1 MLVKGIVP
9 RGYCKGVVRAIEIAK
24 KQAHQTAP
32 VYILGMIVHNQYI
45 VNALEDLG
53 IQTIDFK
60 GKTRLEL
67 LDEINEGKVI
77 ITAHGASQKVFDKAK
92 EKGLEV
98 IDASCLDV
106 IKTHDLIQDKLNEG
120 YEILYIGKKGHPEAE
135 GAISIDEK
143 RIHLITNIDDLKTID
158 PTKKY
163 VMTNQTTMSLY
174 DVYDLCEKAKE
185 ILPFVEIEKETC
197 TATKIRQ
204 EAIKNIEDDVDIIF
218 IVGDPHSNNT
228 RKLASIAHDYHTCDV
243 YMIESIEDLEI
254 EWLKNKRYAA
264 VSSGASTPTYLTNQ
278 VIDYLKQFDIN
289 DSKTYQKPI
298 IDKNKILNIIVY
310 SLLIFI
316 VLFSLWTSQTKTDN
330 SKLSYDKFI
339 KMAKNKEI
347 STVMI
352 NLNDTTF
359 VATDNHK
366 KNHTVDNPK
375 YDNFKKDLLEY
386 GIEVKESR
394 TTNYMS
400 YIFNFLQLAIM
411 IFIMYK
417 FYGVMLQQT
426 KGSSSEMIIQK
437 NGENENGK
445 VLNNTTFADVA
456 GLKQVKA
463 DLKLLVDFLKDP
475 KKYNEA
481 GAKMPKG
488 VILYGPPGTGK
499 TLLAKAIAGEANVPF
514 LSMNGSDFVEMFVG
528 VGAKRVRK
536 LFEDAKKCAP
546 CIVFVDEIDAIGGR
560 RDIASA
566 GNSEQRQTINALLA
580 AMDGFASNEGIL
592 MIAATNRIEDLD
604 SGRACG

>member
-1 MLVKGIVP
+1 MKVIGIVP
-9 RGYCKGVVRAIEIAK
+9 RGYCKGVVRSINIAK
-24 KQAHQTAP
+24 KNTPKDKP

-158 PTKKY
+158 PTKKF

-228 RKLASIAHDYHTCDV
+228 RKLASIANDYHTCDV

-298 IDKNKILNIIVY
+298 IDKNKILN
-310 SLLIFI
+310 
-316 VLFSLWTSQTKTDN
+316 Q
-330 SKLSYDKFI
+330 
-339 KMAKNKEI
+339 
-347 STVMI
+347 
-352 NLNDTTF
+352 
-359 VATDNHK
+359 
-366 KNHTVDNPK
+366 
-375 YDNFKKDLLEY
+375 KD
-386 GIEVKESR
+386 
-394 TTNYMS
+394 
-400 YIFNFLQLAIM
+400 A
-411 IFIMYK
+411 
-417 FYGVMLQQT
+417 
-426 KGSSSEMIIQK
+426 
-437 NGENENGK
+437 
-445 VLNNTTFADVA
+445 
-456 GLKQVKA
+456 
-463 DLKLLVDFLKDP
+463 
-475 KKYNEA
+475 
-481 GAKMPKG
+481 
-488 VILYGPPGTGK
+488 
-499 TLLAKAIAGEANVPF
+499 
-514 LSMNGSDFVEMFVG
+514 
-528 VGAKRVRK
+528 
-536 LFEDAKKCAP
+536 
-546 CIVFVDEIDAIGGR
+546 
-560 RDIASA
+560 
-566 GNSEQRQTINALLA
+566 
-580 AMDGFASNEGIL
+580 
-592 MIAATNRIEDLD
+592 
-604 SGRACG
+604 